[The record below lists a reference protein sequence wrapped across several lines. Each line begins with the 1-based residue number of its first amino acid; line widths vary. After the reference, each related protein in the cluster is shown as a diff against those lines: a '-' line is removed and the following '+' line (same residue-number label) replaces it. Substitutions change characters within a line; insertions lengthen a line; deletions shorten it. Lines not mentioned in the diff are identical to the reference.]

1 MAKWIRQ
8 PRPKQ
13 NINELLKPLGDKSWR
28 GNVWHPIVMNVP
40 KDGVVPPPPVETYYL
55 ETELSEPL
63 LTESGDNILYD

>member
-8 PRPKQ
+8 PRPK
-13 NINELLKPLGDKSWR
+13 NDISELLKPLGDKSWR

-40 KDGVVPPPPVETYYL
+40 KGEPTPPAETFYL
-55 ETELSEPL
+55 LTELSEPI